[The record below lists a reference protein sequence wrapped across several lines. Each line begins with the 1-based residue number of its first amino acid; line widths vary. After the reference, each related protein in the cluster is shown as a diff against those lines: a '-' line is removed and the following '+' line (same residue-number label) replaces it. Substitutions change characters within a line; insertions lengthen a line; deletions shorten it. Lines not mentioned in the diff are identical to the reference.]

1 MSDDLI
7 ISFTKGQ
14 TLQGV
19 IMDAGWKVA
28 ELTEIEPTEASTGK
42 EGFTVKLTVLSPK
55 KYEGVVVPSW
65 HYDDI
70 GLGNL
75 HKLFEAIVGNKI
87 DSNKQYNSKTLIGK
101 RLKIHTSQG
110 TYKDK
115 PTNQI
120 NEFTSIANEKATIR
134 E

>member
-1 MSDDLI
+1 MEEGLT

-28 ELTEIEPTEASTGK
+28 EFSEIEATVSSTGK
-42 EGFTVKLTVLSPK
+42 DGYTVKFTILSPK
-55 KYEGVVVPSW
+55 KYEGVIVPSW

-75 HKLFEAIVGNKI
+75 HKVFEAIVGHKI
-87 DSNKQYNSKTLIGK
+87 DSEKQYNAQALLKK
-101 RLKIHTSQG
+101 PLKIHTSQG
-110 TYKDK
+110 TYNDR
-115 PTNQI
+115 PTNNI
-120 NEFTSIANEKATIR
+120 NEFTTMNNERATVR